1 MTSSEFALLSALCDH
16 PHGEIVDVLV
26 RDLHQTQGLNPNE
39 LTMILQAMC
48 DTGSVRRS
56 AGVFRLSRVE
66 ITGKGIVSLE
76 EYNQLLKQRQ
86 QAEEQLAAE
95 KAQQEIERKTNK
107 RLDMLDRLINLI
119 ASFLGVVAAFII

>member
-1 MTSSEFALLSALCDH
+1 MTSSEFVLLSALRDH

-26 RDLHQTQGLNPNE
+26 RDLHQSEGLNPSE
-39 LTMILQAMC
+39 LTEILQAMYS
-48 DTGSVRRS
+48 DGLVRRS
-56 AGVFRLSRVE
+56 AGAFLLSRVE

>member
-1 MTSSEFALLSALCDH
+1 MTSSEFALLTALRNR
-16 PHGEIVDVLV
+16 PHGEIASSIVIE
-26 RDLHQTQGLNPNE
+26 LHQSAGLNPTE
-39 LTMILQAMC
+39 LSMILQTMC
-48 DTGSVRRS
+48 ADGLVSRS
-56 AGVFRLSRVE
+56 AGVFELARVK